1 MRLMKVRERRKILK
15 LRKRKES
22 KNSLGLKFF
31 IRPLIIFS
39 TALLITVIY
48 HFGGDITQFSLREG
62 DIALKDVFAPFS
74 FSYNVGIDKEKTEEA
89 KEIARVGTGEIYSL
103 DKNSSSAIL
112 DNIENVFN
120 YISSSNDEEEEISW
134 PKDLISSLPQNLDF
148 KDLYVLREHDLSV
161 IFENVAQVLKEFY
174 KNSYIIAD
182 SDFSRFNLSEARYL
196 YIESESD
203 YVQLSKDS
211 LKIITLSQA
220 KEMLSLEFKKVLRFK
235 NREPIISLIS
245 WNLEPNI
252 IFSKEKTEALK
263 KRAEREVEDIYI
275 SKHIK
280 KNESILSKGKHIDK
294 EDLIKIREI
303 SAKSGDRKIPSTFGL
318 FIFALLFLSLI
329 TVSYKYFNT
338 KFYQSVSQLILVSFV
353 ILLTTAIAKGVVL
366 SPLPSYLIPVAMGP
380 MLIAVLVSFPVA
392 VKVSIFVA
400 VISSIIIGDSIVPAI
415 CFLIGSL
422 AGIMVMKDVRN
433 RYQLLKAGIAVSG
446 AQFIALL
453 SLGLVFG
460 MDHNILLREGSMA
473 ISSGILAAFFT
484 LGLLPILEHLFK
496 IITNVSLLEYSDLNH
511 PLLKEL
517 LIKAPGT
524 YHHALIVS
532 NLAEQAAEAVG
543 ANPLLARVGSYFHD
557 IGKLEKPEY
566 FSENISLKKKDRSK
580 HEKLSPSM
588 SSLIIT
594 NHVKKGIELAQ
605 SYKLPPAIVDFIEQ
619 HHGSSLVYYFYHKAL
634 ENKAPQ
640 DIKEEQFRYP
650 GPRPQTK
657 EVAIV
662 SLADAVEATTRS
674 LQDPTPARIKG
685 LVKEII
691 NNKFIDGEL
700 DECELSFK
708 DLHKIENV
716 FTRLSVSV
724 HHGRV
729 EYPNGK
735 KES

>member
-1 MRLMKVRERRKILK
+1 MKLRERKKILK

-22 KNSLGLKFF
+22 RNSIGLKFF

-39 TALLITVIY
+39 TAVLITAIY
-48 HFGGDITQFSLREG
+48 HSGGEIPQFNLREG
-62 DIALKDVFAPFS
+62 DIALKNVFSPFS
-74 FSYNVGIDKEKTEEA
+74 FSYDVGIDRKKTEEA
-89 KEIARVGTGEIYSL
+89 KEAARISSGEVYSFN
-103 DKNSSSAIL
+103 KEVSSTIL
-112 DNIENVFN
+112 GKVENVFN
-120 YISSSNDEEEEISW
+120 YLSSSTEEDVSYW
-134 PKDLISSLPQNLDF
+134 PEKLISSIPQKLEF
-148 KDLYVLREHDLSV
+148 RDLYILKEYNLKLVLEDIAEILREL
-161 IFENVAQVLKEFY
+161 Y
-174 KNSYIIAD
+174 KNIYIISD
-182 SDFSRFNLSEARYL
+182 SDFSRFILSEAK
-196 YIESESD
+196 YIYVKSDSD
-203 YVQLSKDS
+203 YVQLPRDS
-211 LKIITLSQA
+211 LKIVTLNKA
-220 KEMLSLEFKKVLRFK
+220 KEMLSSELKRVLKFK
-235 NREPIISLIS
+235 NRDSIMSLIF
-245 WNLEPNI
+245 WNLDPDI
-252 IFSKEKTEALK
+252 LFSKEETEALRE
-263 KRAEREVEDIYI
+263 RAERKVEDVYI
-275 SKHIK
+275 RKHIK
-280 KNESILSKGKHIDK
+280 KNESILSKGEHIDR
-294 EDLIKIREI
+294 DALIKIREI
-303 SAKSGDRKIPSTFGL
+303 SSKSGNNKIPAAVGL
-318 FIFALLFLSLI
+318 FIFSLLFLSLI
-329 TVSYKYFNT
+329 TISYKYFNI
-338 KFYQSVSQLILVSFV
+338 KFYQNVSQLILVSSV
-353 ILLTTAIAKGVVL
+353 ILLTAAIAKGVVL

-400 VISSIIIGDSIVPAI
+400 IISGIMIGDNITPAV
-415 CFLIGSL
+415 CFLVGSL
-422 AGIMVMKDVRN
+422 AGTMAMKDVRN

-446 AQFIALL
+446 AQFVAL
-453 SLGLVFG
+453 SGLGLAFG
-460 MDHNILLREGSMA
+460 MDSNILLREGFMA
-473 ISSGILAAFFT
+473 VSSGILAAFFT
-484 LGLLPILEHLFK
+484 LGLLPILEHIFK

-532 NLAEQAAEAVG
+532 SLAEQAAESVG

-566 FSENISLKKKDRSK
+566 FSENISSNKKDRSK

-605 SYKLPPAIVDFIEQ
+605 SYKLPPAIIDFIEQ
-619 HHGSSLVYYFYHKAL
+619 HHGASLVYYFYHKAL
-634 ENKAPQ
+634 ENKTLQ
-640 DIKEEQFRYP
+640 EIKEEQFRYP
-650 GPRPQTK
+650 GPKPQTK

-662 SLADAVEATTRS
+662 SLADAVEAATRS
-674 LQDPTPARIKG
+674 LQDPTSARIKG

-716 FTRLSVSV
+716 FTRLSVSI

-735 KES
+735 KEL